1 MGLVMFISTAILFVV
16 AWSAWSIWS
25 KLCDIEQ
32 KLFRMHDEVS
42 LSLSS
47 IEQDLR
53 LIESSVES
61 IENRLNGNYSDY

>member
-1 MGLVMFISTAILFVV
+1 MFISTAILFVV

-32 KLFRMHDEVS
+32 KLFRMHDEVA

-47 IEQDLR
+47 IEQDIR
-53 LIESSVES
+53 LLESSVER
-61 IENRLNGNYSDY
+61 IENRLD

>member
-1 MGLVMFISTAILFVV
+1 MFISTAIFFVV

-42 LSLSS
+42 LSISS
-47 IEQDLR
+47 IEQELQ
-53 LIESSVES
+53 LLESSVER
-61 IENRLNGNYSDY
+61 IEHSLDNNYSD

>member
-1 MGLVMFISTAILFVV
+1 MFISTAILFVV

-42 LSLSS
+42 LSISS
-47 IEQDLR
+47 IEKDLR
-53 LIESSVES
+53 LLESSVER
-61 IENRLNGNYSDY
+61 IEHSLDNNYSD